1 MNKFFKLLLFY
12 LILSL
17 NYNAFAEIK
26 IQYKVNDDIITNYDI
41 IKEAEY
47 LLALNKNLENLNK
60 KSLLNRAK
68 DSLIREKIKINEINK
83 FYTVNY
89 EEASNSEKL
98 ISILKSL
105 RSNIGFNTDEEFENY
120 LSTKNINLIDLKKK
134 LLIEQLWN
142 QLIFDKYSN
151 KVNINYSEI
160 DKRINEKINSNKEVI
175 NFDLSEIVFFE
186 KTKELND
193 LKYNEIIASIKNIGF
208 NETALIHSISESSK
222 LGGKIGWVNE
232 NQISEKIFK
241 NLEKLNKGEYSDQ
254 IVTSGG
260 IIILKVDDKKIVSNK
275 IDKEKEKQKMIA
287 SEKNRILNEYSLI
300 FFKEIKTRAYV
311 EKY

>member
-193 LKYNEIIASIKNIGF
+193 LKYKEIIASIKNIGF

-260 IIILKVDDKKIVSNK
+260 IIILKVPSAIFLKKAPLK
-275 IDKEKEKQKMIA
+275 II
-287 SEKNRILNEYSLI
+287 
-300 FFKEIKTRAYV
+300 
-311 EKY
+311 